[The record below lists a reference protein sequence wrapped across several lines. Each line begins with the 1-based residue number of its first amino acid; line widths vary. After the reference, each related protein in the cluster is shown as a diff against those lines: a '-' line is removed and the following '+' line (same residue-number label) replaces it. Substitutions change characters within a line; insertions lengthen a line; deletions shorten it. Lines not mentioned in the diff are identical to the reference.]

1 MVSFGIIG
9 KLSEHILTLLSMI
22 PGLLLPGI
30 VITMFI
36 IILFLILSFCAP
48 YNGNLKAEKEE

>member
-22 PGLLLPGI
+22 PGLLLLGI